1 MAQRTEEEKRAARE
15 RSNANLMTPQEV
27 NARKTPEERRESA
40 SKAGKA
46 SAEARATARARA
58 GAHAHPR
65 EGIYATARGSETCK
79 AGGAPADRPQE
90 PICRVGGPAEEARSP
105 GQTGSGQAGPDSG
118 AAPAPVQTCARAAAE
133 EGRGGNGVLPG
144 GHFGGVFG

>member
-46 SAEARATARARA
+46 SAEAKKRRKTAREIYEAMLSRPASDQVMGGLPDLPDGATNYDVMLARMMFSAQKGSVKAAQFVRDTA
-58 GAHAHPR
+58 GDQPTTKV
-65 EGIYATARGSETCK
+65 E
-79 AGGAPADRPQE
+79 ADIGMTDGDRALLE
-90 PICRVGGPAEEARSP
+90 KVAKRIKK
-105 GQTGSGQAGPDSG
+105 DSN
-118 AAPAPVQTCARAAAE
+118 Q
-133 EGRGGNGVLPG
+133 
-144 GHFGGVFG
+144 

>member
-46 SAEARATARARA
+46 SAEAKKRRKTAREIYEAMLFRPASDQVTGGLPDLPEGATNYDVLLARMMLSAQKGSVKAAQFVRDTA
-58 GAHAHPR
+58 GDQPTTKV
-65 EGIYATARGSETCK
+65 E
-79 AGGAPADRPQE
+79 ADIGMTDGDRALLE
-90 PICRVGGPAEEARSP
+90 KVAERIKKD
-105 GQTGSGQAGPDSG
+105 GDQ
-118 AAPAPVQTCARAAAE
+118 
-133 EGRGGNGVLPG
+133 
-144 GHFGGVFG
+144 

>member
-46 SAEARATARARA
+46 SAEAKKRRKTAREIYEAMLSRPASDQVMGGLPDLPEGATNYDVLLARMMFSAQKGSVKAAQFVRDTA
-58 GAHAHPR
+58 GDQPTTR
-65 EGIYATARGSETCK
+65 VE
-79 AGGAPADRPQE
+79 ADIGMTDGDRALLE
-90 PICRVGGPAEEARSP
+90 KVAERIKK
-105 GQTGSGQAGPDSG
+105 DSN
-118 AAPAPVQTCARAAAE
+118 Q
-133 EGRGGNGVLPG
+133 
-144 GHFGGVFG
+144 

>member
-46 SAEARATARARA
+46 SAEAKKRRKTAREIYEAMLSRPASDQVMGGLPDLPDGATNYDVLLARMMLSAQKGSVKAAQFVRDTA
-58 GAHAHPR
+58 GDQPTTKV
-65 EGIYATARGSETCK
+65 E
-79 AGGAPADRPQE
+79 ADIGMTDGDRALLE
-90 PICRVGGPAEEARSP
+90 KVAERIKK
-105 GQTGSGQAGPDSG
+105 DSD
-118 AAPAPVQTCARAAAE
+118 Q
-133 EGRGGNGVLPG
+133 
-144 GHFGGVFG
+144 

>member
-46 SAEARATARARA
+46 SAEAKKRRKTAREIYEAMLSRPASDQVMGGLPDLPDGATNYDVMLARMMFSAQKGSVKAAQFVRDTA
-58 GAHAHPR
+58 GDQPTTKV
-65 EGIYATARGSETCK
+65 E
-79 AGGAPADRPQE
+79 ADIGMTDGDRALLE
-90 PICRVGGPAEEARSP
+90 KVAERIKN
-105 GQTGSGQAGPDSG
+105 DSD
-118 AAPAPVQTCARAAAE
+118 Q
-133 EGRGGNGVLPG
+133 
-144 GHFGGVFG
+144 

>member
-46 SAEARATARARA
+46 SAEAKKRRKTAREIYEAMLSRPASDQVMGGLPDLPEGATNYDVMLARMMFSAQKGSVKAAQFVRDTA
-58 GAHAHPR
+58 GDQPTTKV
-65 EGIYATARGSETCK
+65 E
-79 AGGAPADRPQE
+79 ADIGMTDGDRALLE
-90 PICRVGGPAEEARSP
+90 KVAERIKK
-105 GQTGSGQAGPDSG
+105 DSN
-118 AAPAPVQTCARAAAE
+118 Q
-133 EGRGGNGVLPG
+133 
-144 GHFGGVFG
+144 

>member
-46 SAEARATARARA
+46 SAEAKKRRKTAREIYEAMLSRPASDQVMGGLPDLPDGATNYDVLLARMMFSAQKGSVKAAQFVRDTA
-58 GAHAHPR
+58 GDQPTTKV
-65 EGIYATARGSETCK
+65 E
-79 AGGAPADRPQE
+79 ADIGMTDGDRALLE
-90 PICRVGGPAEEARSP
+90 KVAERIKKD
-105 GQTGSGQAGPDSG
+105 GDQ
-118 AAPAPVQTCARAAAE
+118 
-133 EGRGGNGVLPG
+133 
-144 GHFGGVFG
+144 

>member
-46 SAEARATARARA
+46 SAEAKKRRKTAREIYEAMLSRPASDQVMGGLPDLPDGATNYDVMLARMMFSAQKGSVKAAQFVRDTA
-58 GAHAHPR
+58 GDQPTTKV
-65 EGIYATARGSETCK
+65 E
-79 AGGAPADRPQE
+79 ADIGMTDGDRALLE
-90 PICRVGGPAEEARSP
+90 KVAERIKK
-105 GQTGSGQAGPDSG
+105 DSN
-118 AAPAPVQTCARAAAE
+118 Q
-133 EGRGGNGVLPG
+133 
-144 GHFGGVFG
+144 

>member
-46 SAEARATARARA
+46 SAEAKKRRKTAREIYEAMLSRPASDQVTGGLPDLPDGATNYDVLLARMMLSAQKGSVKAAQFVRDTA
-58 GAHAHPR
+58 GDQPTTKV
-65 EGIYATARGSETCK
+65 E
-79 AGGAPADRPQE
+79 ADIGMTDGDRALLE
-90 PICRVGGPAEEARSP
+90 KVAERIKK
-105 GQTGSGQAGPDSG
+105 DSD
-118 AAPAPVQTCARAAAE
+118 Q
-133 EGRGGNGVLPG
+133 
-144 GHFGGVFG
+144 

>member
-46 SAEARATARARA
+46 SAEAKKRRKTAREIYEAMLSRPASDQVTGGLPDLPDGATNYDVLLARMMLSAQKGSVKAAQFVRDTA
-58 GAHAHPR
+58 GDQPTTKV
-65 EGIYATARGSETCK
+65 E
-79 AGGAPADRPQE
+79 ADIGMTDGDRALLE
-90 PICRVGGPAEEARSP
+90 KVAERIKKD
-105 GQTGSGQAGPDSG
+105 GDQ
-118 AAPAPVQTCARAAAE
+118 
-133 EGRGGNGVLPG
+133 
-144 GHFGGVFG
+144 

>member
-46 SAEARATARARA
+46 SAEAKKRRKTAREIYEAMLSRPASDQVMGGLPDLPDGATNYDVLLARMMYSAQKGSVKAAQFVRDTA
-58 GAHAHPR
+58 GDQPTTKV
-65 EGIYATARGSETCK
+65 E
-79 AGGAPADRPQE
+79 ADIGMTDGDRALLE
-90 PICRVGGPAEEARSP
+90 KVAERIKK
-105 GQTGSGQAGPDSG
+105 DSD
-118 AAPAPVQTCARAAAE
+118 Q
-133 EGRGGNGVLPG
+133 
-144 GHFGGVFG
+144 

>member
-46 SAEARATARARA
+46 SAEAKKRRKTAREIYEAMLSRPASDQVTGGLPDLPEGATNYDVLLARMMFSAQKGSVKAAQFVRDTA
-58 GAHAHPR
+58 GDQPTTKV
-65 EGIYATARGSETCK
+65 E
-79 AGGAPADRPQE
+79 ADIGMTDGDRALLE
-90 PICRVGGPAEEARSP
+90 KVAERIKKD
-105 GQTGSGQAGPDSG
+105 GDQ
-118 AAPAPVQTCARAAAE
+118 
-133 EGRGGNGVLPG
+133 
-144 GHFGGVFG
+144 

>member
-46 SAEARATARARA
+46 SAEAKKRRKTAR
-58 GAHAHPR
+58 
-65 EGIYATARGSETCK
+65 EIYEAMLSRPASDQVM
-79 AGGAPADRPQE
+79 GGLPDLPEDRKS
-90 PICRVGGPAEEARSP
+90 V
-105 GQTGSGQAGPDSG
+105 
-118 AAPAPVQTCARAAAE
+118 V
-133 EGRGGNGVLPG
+133 
-144 GHFGGVFG
+144 

>member
-46 SAEARATARARA
+46 SAEAKKRRKTAREIYEAMLSRPASDQVMGGLPDLPDGATNYDVLLARMMLSA
-58 GAHAHPR
+58 Q
-65 EGIYATARGSETCK
+65 RGSVK
-79 AGGAPADRPQE
+79 AAQFVRDTAGDQPTTKVEADIGMTDGDRALLE
-90 PICRVGGPAEEARSP
+90 KVAERIKK
-105 GQTGSGQAGPDSG
+105 DSN
-118 AAPAPVQTCARAAAE
+118 Q
-133 EGRGGNGVLPG
+133 
-144 GHFGGVFG
+144 

>member
-46 SAEARATARARA
+46 SAEAKKRRKTAREIYEAMLSRPASDQVMGGLPDLPDGATNYDVLLARMMFSAQKGSVKAAQFVRDTA
-58 GAHAHPR
+58 GDQPTTKV
-65 EGIYATARGSETCK
+65 E
-79 AGGAPADRPQE
+79 ADIGMTDGDRALLE
-90 PICRVGGPAEEARSP
+90 KVAERIKK
-105 GQTGSGQAGPDSG
+105 DSD
-118 AAPAPVQTCARAAAE
+118 Q
-133 EGRGGNGVLPG
+133 
-144 GHFGGVFG
+144 

>member
-46 SAEARATARARA
+46 SAEAKKRRKTAREIYEAMLSRPASDQVMGGLPDLPDGATNYDVLLARMMYSAQKGSVKAAQFVRDTA
-58 GAHAHPR
+58 GDQPTTKV
-65 EGIYATARGSETCK
+65 E
-79 AGGAPADRPQE
+79 ADIGMTDGDRALLE
-90 PICRVGGPAEEARSP
+90 KVAERIKK
-105 GQTGSGQAGPDSG
+105 DSN
-118 AAPAPVQTCARAAAE
+118 Q
-133 EGRGGNGVLPG
+133 
-144 GHFGGVFG
+144 